1 METTENRVLKVGDK
15 VRINVCES
23 CPKLTGK
30 VVVINSILVDGYTK
44 LFVNYGRGRP
54 QTGRPEFLVVGDVS
68 LATE

>member
-30 VVVINSILVDGYTK
+30 VVVITNILSDDGTM
-44 LFVNYGRGRP
+44 LIVNYGRGRP
-54 QTGRPEFLVVGDVS
+54 QTGRPDCLLPEDVS
-68 LATE
+68 LVIE